1 MPSTRLGRH
10 ARRWISV
17 GVIVVVAGSGGATA
31 WAMTGPSGPDYR
43 TAAVTRADVTQSLIS
58 TGTIEPVSEA
68 NVSFPVSGQ
77 VSSVSVGLG
86 SHVTAGQ
93 VLARLSTS
101 ALASDVSSAE
111 SAVATANE
119 RLAADEAS
127 ETTTTA
133 YLTTTAS
140 VTTTAY
146 VTVDPGGGTGSGGS
160 GGTGGSGG
168 SGGTGGSGSGGS
180 GGSGT
185 GGSGGS
191 GGSGGKSPIAGEL
204 REIASEQRAVVAA
217 QHRLD
222 GQLAEAKSLLT
233 VEGSLCTATTA
244 PTPPPGGTPTR
255 TPTGVPTGTPTG
267 TATGTASPTPTPT
280 PAVSQSSPS
289 PTPTPT
295 VTPSQS
301 ATQSSS
307 AAASDSATRSATVAP
322 TTAATAMAYL
332 STQPTS
338 APGGGPS
345 PTTCQAAID
354 DLMSVQTTIAST
366 EQSLANSEA
375 DLDHLL
381 GEVYTA
387 LEKTAGSG
395 SGSGGTGSGGT
406 GSGGSG
412 GTGTGGTG
420 TGGTGSSGGRTGSSG
435 GTGGFEGGSGG
446 STSSGPAT
454 AAQLA
459 SDQAGLD
466 SANAELSEAKQ
477 NLAAAVLAAP
487 ISGTVALVNVTSGQQ
502 VTGSEGTSAS
512 ADFVIEGA
520 GGEEATTTV
529 SVSDVG
535 EIRIGQPATITL
547 DGSATPINGR
557 VDSIGMLSSTSSSGS
572 ASYPVTIGLA
582 AGTPTL
588 FAGSDAQVAIT
599 LANVSDAVT
608 VPTSA
613 VEGIGAASFVT
624 VLQGGKPETVRVTVG
639 ATGPVDTQITSG
651 LSVGEQVVLADLS
664 TPLPTNTN
672 PFASRS
678 LTGAGG
684 GGFGGARTGVGATGG
699 RAVGG

>member
-1 MPSTRLGRH
+1 
-10 ARRWISV
+10 
-17 GVIVVVAGSGGATA
+17 
-31 WAMTGPSGPDYR
+31 
-43 TAAVTRADVTQSLIS
+43 
-58 TGTIEPVSEA
+58 
-68 NVSFPVSGQ
+68 
-77 VSSVSVGLG
+77 
-86 SHVTAGQ
+86 
-93 VLARLSTS
+93 
-101 ALASDVSSAE
+101 
-111 SAVATANE
+111 
-119 RLAADEAS
+119 
-127 ETTTTA
+127 
-133 YLTTTAS
+133 
-140 VTTTAY
+140 
-146 VTVDPGGGTGSGGS
+146 
-160 GGTGGSGG
+160 
-168 SGGTGGSGSGGS
+168 
-180 GGSGT
+180 
-185 GGSGGS
+185 
-191 GGSGGKSPIAGEL
+191 
-204 REIASEQRAVVAA
+204 
-217 QHRLD
+217 
-222 GQLAEAKSLLT
+222 
-233 VEGSLCTATTA
+233 
-244 PTPPPGGTPTR
+244 
-255 TPTGVPTGTPTG
+255 
-267 TATGTASPTPTPT
+267 
-280 PAVSQSSPS
+280 
-289 PTPTPT
+289 
-295 VTPSQS
+295 
-301 ATQSSS
+301 
-307 AAASDSATRSATVAP
+307 
-322 TTAATAMAYL
+322 MAYL

-338 APGGGPS
+338 APGSGPS

-354 DLMSVQTTIAST
+354 DVMSVQTSIAST

-387 LEKTAGSG
+387 LEKTVGSGSGSG
-395 SGSGGTGSGGT
+395 SGSGGTGSGGGSGGSGGT

-420 TGGTGSSGGRTGSSG
+420 TGGSGRSGSSG

-459 SDQAGLD
+459 SDQANLD
-466 SANAELSEAKQ
+466 SANAELSEARQ

-502 VTGSEGTSAS
+502 VTGSQGTSAS

-535 EIRIGQPATITL
+535 EIKVGQPATITL

-588 FAGSDAQVAIT
+588 FAGSDAQVSIT
-599 LANVSDAVT
+599 LADVSDAVT

-624 VLQGGKPETVRVTVG
+624 VLQAGKPETVRVTVG

-684 GGFGGARTGVGATGG
+684 GGFGGARTGVGAAGG
-699 RAVGG
+699 GAAGR